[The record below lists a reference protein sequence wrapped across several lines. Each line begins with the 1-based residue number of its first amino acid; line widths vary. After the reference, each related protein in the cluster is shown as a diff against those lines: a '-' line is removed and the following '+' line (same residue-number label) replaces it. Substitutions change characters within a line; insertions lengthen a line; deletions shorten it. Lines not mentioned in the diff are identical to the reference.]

1 MRRTTLLAA
10 SCALLLLPAPGA
22 AQRTA
27 DQARLV
33 ISVGLGQ
40 TLGGKNLWSVGAQPL
55 QIYPGRIDTV
65 AVQRAFRTTFNIDFG
80 ATYFPTPN
88 LGFNASATLLGLGT
102 ADACATGG
110 SDTGGPVSDSTIYLC
125 KQLDRGE
132 RSASSG
138 VLSAGLV
145 YRIAPH
151 NTIYPYLRA
160 SAGLVISQQSFIRMR
175 GTFSDNSEKNV
186 YNDPE
191 PDNTQPYLGFGGG
204 IVAVLGGGYQ
214 FRFEVRDNWVRI
226 PTVTGSTAGFT
237 GGEPPSKTVG
247 RHLVSVV
254 AAFDVVLERK
264 RGRRY

>member
-10 SCALLLLPAPGA
+10 SCALLLLPTPGA
-22 AQRTA
+22 AQRSA

-55 QIYPGRIDTV
+55 QVYPGRIDTI
-65 AVQRAFRTTFNIDFG
+65 AVQRAFRTTFNIDFS

-88 LGFNASATLLGLGT
+88 LGFNAGATLLGLGT

-125 KQLDRGE
+125 NQLDRGE
-132 RSASSG
+132 RSATSG
-138 VLSAGLV
+138 VLSAGVV

-151 NTIYPYLRA
+151 NKLYPYVRA
-160 SAGLVISQQSFIRMR
+160 NAGLAISQQSFIRLR
-175 GTFSDNSEKNV
+175 GTYADDSEKNI

-191 PDNTQPYLGFGGG
+191 PANTQPYFGFGGG

-237 GGEPPSKTVG
+237 GGEPPTKTTG